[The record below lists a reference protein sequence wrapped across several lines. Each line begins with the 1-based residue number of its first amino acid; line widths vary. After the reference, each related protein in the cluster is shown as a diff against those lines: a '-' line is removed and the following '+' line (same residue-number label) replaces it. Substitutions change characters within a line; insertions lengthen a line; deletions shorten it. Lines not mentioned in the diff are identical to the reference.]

1 MLIQSGDSLHM
12 LAIDERREALHQIA
26 GRTPQAGE

>member
-12 LAIDERREALHQIA
+12 LATDERRDALHEVA
-26 GRTPQAGE
+26 GRAPQAGE